1 MKEEELEMRDAKESR
16 KNKRGEKAITLIALV
31 VSIIVLLILAGIS
44 IMILTGENGI
54 LQRAYGYRSDMDML
68 QRSFKAQFK
77 AVDRAKAKVAILIGN
92 TEVENNQVT
101 IKDLKKK
108 EQTTVDMED
117 MIETLDHIL
126 IEEHDH

>member
-1 MKEEELEMRDAKESR
+1 MCLDSEARSKALQIVTEL
-16 KNKRGEKAITLIALV
+16 
-31 VSIIVLLILAGIS
+31 
-44 IMILTGENGI
+44 
-54 LQRAYGYRSDMDML
+54 RAYGYRSDMDML